1 MSRSMHLIGSNDVL
15 TKASI
20 LLRGLTRRCVSGQ
33 STQAPRKHME
43 KNRTAAAYRLKI
55 HQQDVPY
62 EGDNQQEC
70 AETQPGEKKSSLV
83 KRWKSER
90 WQTDGKSFFFFL
102 NVSRI
107 LKRLN
112 LHFVNKTPSKKR
124 VKRIRVQP
132 NYSAAATALF
142 HIISIHIELKCLHK

>member
-1 MSRSMHLIGSNDVL
+1 MCEW
-15 TKASI
+15 TKHTGPSQTH
-20 LLRGLTRRCVSGQ
+20 G
-33 STQAPRKHME
+33 

-90 WQTDGKSFFFFL
+90 WQTGGKSFL
-102 NVSRI
+102 KKKKVSRI

-112 LHFVNKTPSKKR
+112 LHFANKTPSKKR
-124 VKRIRVQP
+124 VKRIRVAP

-142 HIISIHIELKCLHK
+142 HILSIHIELKCLHK

>member
-1 MSRSMHLIGSNDVL
+1 MRCRENAKSAYTEYSAGLFCIRLREGHAVSRSVHLIGSNDVL

-33 STQAPRKHME
+33 SAQAPRKHME

-90 WQTDGKSFFFFL
+90 WQTDGKSFFFL
-102 NVSRI
+102 
-107 LKRLN
+107 
-112 LHFVNKTPSKKR
+112 
-124 VKRIRVQP
+124 
-132 NYSAAATALF
+132 LF
-142 HIISIHIELKCLHK
+142 

>member
-20 LLRGLTRRCVSGQ
+20 LLRGLMRRCVSGQ
-33 STQAPRKHME
+33 STQAPRKHMG

-62 EGDNQQEC
+62 EGDNRQEC

-90 WQTDGKSFFFFL
+90 WQTDGKSFFFKCIT
-102 NVSRI
+102 N
-107 LKRLN
+107 LKEVE
-112 LHFVNKTPSKKR
+112 F
-124 VKRIRVQP
+124 
-132 NYSAAATALF
+132 ALC
-142 HIISIHIELKCLHK
+142 K

>member
-83 KRWKSER
+83 KKVEIRKMANR
-90 WQTDGKSFFFFL
+90 WQILFFF
-102 NVSRI
+102 
-107 LKRLN
+107 
-112 LHFVNKTPSKKR
+112 
-124 VKRIRVQP
+124 
-132 NYSAAATALF
+132 
-142 HIISIHIELKCLHK
+142 